1 MVYTEEV
8 RKKLDAIL
16 KAFEEYI
23 DSQNYFDVVYSKKI
37 GYVWILAECPGDAG
51 AVLLDTPEK
60 MLDQLFN
67 EVINDV
73 VNADENKTH
82 PKRIFRLIACLRSQ
96 KDDYVSLH
104 LQEQSTMAASFINF
118 HERLWQHL

>member
-1 MVYTEEV
+1 MIYTDEV

-16 KAFEEYI
+16 KAFGEYI
-23 DSQNYFDVVYSKKI
+23 DGQNYFDIVYSKKI

-82 PKRIFRLIACLRSQ
+82 ILNALTLSEWEECCDSVYWDYFLVPREKLAKFLFCL
-96 KDDYVSLH
+96 H
-104 LQEQSTMAASFINF
+104 N
-118 HERLWQHL
+118 